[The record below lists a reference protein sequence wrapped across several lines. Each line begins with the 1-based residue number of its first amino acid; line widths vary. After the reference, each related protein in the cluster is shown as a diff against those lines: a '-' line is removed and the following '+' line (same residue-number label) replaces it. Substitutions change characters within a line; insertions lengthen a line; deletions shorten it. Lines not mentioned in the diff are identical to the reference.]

1 MKKAPLVLSFLLVF
15 SLFCLLSTSKA
26 SSNDE
31 IKVGV
36 FYYPWYYGGNHIG
49 HWNGHPKDY
58 NINLS
63 DTWWTVN
70 DRPYLGWYASDDT
83 AVIDQHLK
91 WFEYA
96 GIDFG
101 IISWWGPY
109 VDKRVFDDKWVEVL
123 LDETNNYAPWF
134 RWVVS
139 IEGGKPQDWQAL
151 RNWVYENYTKK
162 YPQIWLNDPE
172 KNEPFLFW
180 MNSDITNDNATR
192 QSIEADHDFSVRILG
207 QANYSDWMTW
217 RPYIDSGTTRT
228 FPPKN
233 GFMCVMPRYD
243 ERGLAPDRNRCADPY
258 LDASDGQNVEPLNG
272 EPIYDKQWKEVFVNA
287 LAGDVKYVGI
297 ATWNDFTERTQ
308 IEPCYDNT
316 SAYKDDPFFL
326 LNKTKHYTT
335 QLRTVSTLQDQLNS
349 LNDQL
354 NYTRDWLY
362 ALTATTAILIVTT
375 AYFAVRKPKRA

>member
-1 MKKAPLVLSFLLVF
+1 MKKASLVLSFLLVF
-15 SLFCLLSTSKA
+15 SLFSLLSTSKA

-70 DRPYLGWYASDDT
+70 DEPYLGWYASDDT
-83 AVIDQHLK
+83 AVIDQHLR

-109 VDKRVFDDKWVEVL
+109 LDKRVFDDKWVEVL

-139 IEGGKPQDWQAL
+139 IEGGQPQDWQVL

-180 MNSDITNDNATR
+180 MNSDITNDNVTR
-192 QSIEADHDFSVRILG
+192 QFIEADHDFSVRILG

-217 RPYIDSGTTRT
+217 RPYTDSGATRA
-228 FPPKN
+228 FLPKN

-258 LDASDGQNVEPLNG
+258 LDGSDGQNVEPLNG
-272 EPIYDKQWKEVFVNA
+272 EPLYDKQWKEVFVNA

-375 AYFAVRKPKRA
+375 AYFAVRKLKRA